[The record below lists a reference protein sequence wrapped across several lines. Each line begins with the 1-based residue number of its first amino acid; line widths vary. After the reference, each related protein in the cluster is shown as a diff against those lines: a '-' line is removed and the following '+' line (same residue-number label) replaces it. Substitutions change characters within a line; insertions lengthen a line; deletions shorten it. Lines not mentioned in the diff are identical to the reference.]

1 MSGSPSDR
9 REAELSE
16 SLATPS
22 RGERE
27 GGREGG
33 WGEKTICE
41 LAPFEIANA
50 PLPVPRIM
58 AEQPAAASHS
68 SFAVSECHCR
78 NLSSFKEPLFVH
90 RE

>member
-9 REAELSE
+9 REAQLSE
-16 SLATPS
+16 SSTTPS

-27 GGREGG
+27 GGRAGG

-50 PLPVPRIM
+50 PLPVPRIV

>member
-1 MSGSPSDR
+1 M
-9 REAELSE
+9 
-16 SLATPS
+16 
-22 RGERE
+22 
-27 GGREGG
+27 GG

-50 PLPVPRIM
+50 PLPVPRIV